1 MEKYIFLLLSVL
13 SMVSISYQQG
23 DYVVPVKFDKNN
35 GELLEL
41 CEWNSTTSAWFRHIT
56 AEQATLYCMDD
67 TVEGCDQTTF
77 DSGDVN
83 MLNGPEEFNGD
94 ILFQTYVMGLS
105 KDALKIVLEDG
116 RDAYGEGLA
125 IDKPYDI
132 TLMFVDD
139 IRVAPPIDHSVDYIM
154 IGVSILILLS
164 ACFLALVLKCKE
176 SMAEKQK
183 LEHYEGNR
191 GSARTQKKTEE
202 VNLTTIKAPDED
214 SKDTSE
220 GSVNSWKNRVGPSN
234 NNNLRTQETQTTAK
248 VAFVS
253 DPENAASDPRG
264 SIHTPREPGQM
275 GTPYHGGDGTAPYM
289 GGGGGSRGMQLSA
302 SQRGDVTE
310 QPENLGHGERGVTT
324 TQGEGFVNNEG
335 ARAVFNG
342 KEPSADRFD
351 TVNKGDESSN
361 LAQVKPTLPQRS
373 SRHNILP
380 PLGES
385 AARDFSVEVKG
396 GNQGSTDGS
405 DGEGASDKKQRKRK
419 RKQKKRKSVSSDDEK
434 NDLLDDS
441 FQERALS
448 PLGEEVPVVEM

>member
-1 MEKYIFLLLSVL
+1 MWKGFLKRLTYCKQTVCDSICLY
-13 SMVSISYQQG
+13 VS
-23 DYVVPVKFDKNN
+23 
-35 GELLEL
+35 
-41 CEWNSTTSAWFRHIT
+41 
-56 AEQATLYCMDD
+56 YC
-67 TVEGCDQTTF
+67 VEGT
-77 DSGDVN
+77 
-83 MLNGPEEFNGD
+83 L
-94 ILFQTYVMGLS
+94 LF
-105 KDALKIVLEDG
+105 
-116 RDAYGEGLA
+116 
-125 IDKPYDI
+125 
-132 TLMFVDD
+132 
-139 IRVAPPIDHSVDYIM
+139 
-154 IGVSILILLS
+154 
-164 ACFLALVLKCKE
+164 
-176 SMAEKQK
+176 
-183 LEHYEGNR
+183 
-191 GSARTQKKTEE
+191 
-202 VNLTTIKAPDED
+202 
-214 SKDTSE
+214 

-324 TQGEGFVNNEG
+324 TQGEG
-335 ARAVFNG
+335 
-342 KEPSADRFD
+342 
-351 TVNKGDESSN
+351 
-361 LAQVKPTLPQRS
+361 
-373 SRHNILP
+373 HNILP

-396 GNQGSTDGS
+396 RNQGSTDGS

-441 FQERALS
+441 FQDRALS